1 MTHFMSLQAGAQLGP
16 YEIVALIGAGAM
28 GQVYRARDLRLARTV
43 AIKVVPANAQQQ
55 STRLEREARAV
66 ARVSHP
72 HICALYDVG
81 HEPGFTYLVME
92 YLEGETLAA
101 RLESGALPLSRS
113 LTLAIEIAD
122 ALDAA
127 HRRGITHRDLKPSNI
142 MVTPEGAKLLDF
154 GLAKVRDADEDPNA
168 PAATESTG
176 LTEDGAVLGT
186 YPYMA
191 PEQVEGRDADARTDI
206 FSFGVL
212 LYEMAS
218 GRRPFEAR
226 TRAALAAAILT
237 FDPPPLSTLCAA
249 APQALDRAV
258 AKCLAKDSD
267 ARWQTARDLGSEI
280 RWIFDGM
287 TDRRMPSLA
296 SAPGRR
302 EVLRA
307 IGWASGGAAL
317 GAISGAGIM
326 RVGAPGTPDSPP
338 RLLRLTYSRGIVS
351 SARFAPARDTVI
363 YSAAWQGRNY
373 EAFETRIGSR
383 ESRSLGIG
391 NGRVVSVSHTGEV
404 ALIVGPQ
411 LSFSTQGTL
420 VHTPLASVIT
430 PRARLDGVR
439 EADWIPGQSE
449 LAVVRRV
456 GVLDVL
462 EFPIGRKVHEAPSMR
477 ALRVSPDGH
486 RVAAFEG
493 ADETGE
499 NVSVMVVDRSG
510 TRTVL
515 SSNWRVA
522 QGLAWSPR
530 ANEVWFSATAGVL
543 APALQAVTLAG
554 KVRPLFHAPMLLR
567 LQDVSPDGRVLVTM
581 IDSRFSLSCLP
592 PDASS
597 ERDLSWLDGSG
608 VASMSGDG
616 KLVLF
621 SEGRAGGS
629 TLGMTYLRA
638 TDGSPPI
645 RLGEGLAEALSPDG
659 KWALAAAAERRSWIL
674 WPAASGSA
682 RTLAAD
688 GFVRVDNGGWLAD
701 GRIVFSA
708 FDATGRRRL
717 YLQDINGGMPR
728 PISQEGVTLAMKAGT
743 PDGRFAVGRTDDG
756 YFLFPVEGGSP
767 QRLSLLAKTDTPLQ
781 WSDDSRFLFV
791 RRGRIPAEIYRL
803 EIATRRESLWQTLLP
818 RDPDGIELIEPI
830 AMTPDGN
837 SYCYSYV
844 RTLSNLFVT
853 VGSVT

>member
-1 MTHFMSLQAGAQLGP
+1 MTPLTPLQAGAQLGP

-43 AIKVVPANAQQQ
+43 AIKVVPTDAEHH

-113 LTLAIEIAD
+113 LSLAIEIAD

-154 GLAKVRDADEDPNA
+154 GLAKLQDADEDPNA
-168 PAATESTG
+168 PAATASMG

-191 PEQVEGRDADARTDI
+191 PEQVEGRSADARTDI

-237 FDPPPLSTLCAA
+237 FDPPPLSALCST

-267 ARWQTARDLGSEI
+267 ARWQTARDLGSEL
-280 RWIFDGM
+280 RWILDEM
-287 TDRRMPSLA
+287 TDRRMPVFA

-302 EVLRA
+302 DVLRA
-307 IGWASGGAAL
+307 IAWASGGAVL
-317 GAISGAGIM
+317 GAISGVGIM
-326 RVGAPGTPDSPP
+326 RVAAPGRADQPP

-351 SARFAPARDTVI
+351 SARFAPDRETVI

-383 ESRSLGIG
+383 ESRSLGIS
-391 NGRVVSVSHTGEV
+391 NGRVVSVSQTGEV
-404 ALIVGPQ
+404 ALIVG
-411 LSFSTQGTL
+411 QGTL

-430 PRARLDGVR
+430 PRAHLEGVR

-456 GVLDVL
+456 PGLDVL
-462 EFPIGRKVHEAPSMR
+462 EFPIGRKVHEAPSLS
-477 ALRVSPDGH
+477 ALRVSPDGN
-486 RVAAFEG
+486 RIAVFEG
-493 ADETGE
+493 ADETGANM
-499 NVSVMVVDRSG
+499 NVAVVDRSG

-515 SSNWRVA
+515 SSSWRA
-522 QGLAWSPR
+522 AYGLAWSPR
-530 ANEVWFSATAGVL
+530 ANEVWFSATEGLL

-554 KVRPLFHAPMLLR
+554 KVRPLFHAPMLLH
-567 LQDVSPDGRVLVTM
+567 LQDVSRDGRVLLTM
-581 IDSRFSLSCLP
+581 IDSRDSISCLSP
-592 PDASS
+592 NESA
-597 ERDLSWLDGSG
+597 ERDLSWLDGSWVG
-608 VASMSGDG
+608 GISGDG
-616 KLVLF
+616 KFVLF
-621 SEGRAGGS
+621 SEQRSGGS
-629 TLGMTYLRA
+629 TAGITYLRA
-638 TDGSPPI
+638 TDGSPPV
-645 RLGEGLAEALSPDG
+645 RLGEGFAEALSPDG
-659 KWALAAAAERRSWIL
+659 KWALGTAPERRGWIL
-674 WPAASGSA
+674 WSAASGSA

-688 GFVRVDNGGWLAD
+688 GFVGVDRGGWLAE

-717 YLQDINGGMPR
+717 FLQDINGGLPR
-728 PISQEGVTLAMKAGT
+728 PVSHEGVTLAMKAGT
-743 PDGRFAVGRTDDG
+743 PDGRFAVGRTADG
-756 YFLFPVEGGSP
+756 YFLFPIEGGAP
-767 QRLSLLAKTDTPLQ
+767 QRLSLLANTDTPLQ

-791 RRGRIPAEIYRL
+791 RRGRIPAEIHRL
-803 EIATRRESLWQTLLP
+803 EVATRREVLWKTLLP
-818 RDPDGIELIEPI
+818 RDPDGIERIQAI
-830 AMTPDGN
+830 TMTPDGS
-837 SYCYSYV
+837 SYCYSYS

-853 VGSVT
+853 VGAVA